1 MLPEHPAREED
12 RQRGLT
18 ADPRI
23 WARYT
28 KQALAWAEE
37 IGSPPHVGTFG
48 ARRRGAVP
56 DRITPTH
63 AGRTDRSTQP
73 ALGSQ
78 RFTSPR
84 AGRTD
89 DLAGLVG
96 VIRRFTPPP
105 ARGGRKTA
113 SGVGLWSSAHPRAG
127 RTVLV
132 KFGEPLFDGFTLAR
146 EEDRVL
152 AE

>member
-1 MLPEHPAREED
+1 MRDVVVPC
-12 RQRGLT
+12 LT
-18 ADPRI
+18 
-23 WARYT
+23 
-28 KQALAWAEE
+28 
-37 IGSPPHVGTFG
+37 GSPPRT
-48 ARRRGAVP
+48 RG
-56 DRITPTH
+56 
-63 AGRTDRSTQP
+63 GRTGQRSRRW
-73 ALGSQ
+73 AVNGSP
-78 RFTSPR
+78 PR
-84 AGRTD
+84 ARGGRTTS
-89 DLAGLVG
+89 LALSVSYAGS
-96 VIRRFTPPP
+96 PPP